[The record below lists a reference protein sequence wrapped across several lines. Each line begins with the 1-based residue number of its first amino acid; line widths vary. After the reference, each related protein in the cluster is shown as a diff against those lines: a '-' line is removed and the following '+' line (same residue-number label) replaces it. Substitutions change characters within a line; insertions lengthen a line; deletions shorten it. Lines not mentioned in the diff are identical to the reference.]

1 MEQNRM
7 KENKYQSYL
16 EPQIV
21 KRWGRGIP
29 ITYLYS
35 NYDSLCFTKM
45 KAIRNII
52 SLPTEKVMNLKN

>member
-1 MEQNRM
+1 MEHNRM

-16 EPQIV
+16 EPKKA

-29 ITYLYS
+29 ITSLYS
-35 NYDSLCFTKM
+35 NYDFLCFARM

-52 SLPTEKVMNLKN
+52 